1 MVKNN
6 SKNNQNKNPNKPGS
20 KALSSK
26 NVEIGSESNINQE
39 IWDLKIIFL

>member
-1 MVKNN
+1 MVKNT

-26 NVEIGSESNINQE
+26 NVEIGSGSKINQE
-39 IWDLKIIFL
+39 I

>member
-39 IWDLKIIFL
+39 I